1 MSEWSD
7 LILSK
12 SCCKR
17 IEVMWCTFIYVWVMW
32 LYFES
37 TKLICVRMLTLYED
51 LSMRLA
57 MFNVYIFEG
66 VW

>member
-17 IEVMWCTFIYVWVMW
+17 IEVMWCTFIYVWV
-32 LYFES
+32 
-37 TKLICVRMLTLYED
+37 
-51 LSMRLA
+51 
-57 MFNVYIFEG
+57 
-66 VW
+66 